1 MEKTTLV
8 ITRKEIEQA
17 LSLSDYLPII
27 EKVHSCHAQHQVYEP
42 NLLHADV
49 HEGEFHL
56 KTGGIIYRDQEY
68 FGVKINGG
76 FLKNSTNYDLPNILG
91 MIYICDAQN
100 GYPLA
105 IMDSVA
111 ISRYRT
117 GAATAVA
124 AKYLA
129 PRQSVSLG
137 IFGYGCQA
145 YIQVKAISKVCNIH
159 KIRVSGRN
167 PEKARFFAERLQ
179 KEMNLPV
186 ISDTLEQTARKSNI
200 IITTTAAR
208 QYYLKKEWIAPG
220 TFIGAIGADSPGK
233 QELEP
238 GLIASSVIIADIR
251 KQVCQVGE
259 SQHAIKQ
266 GLLQPNDIYAEL
278 GEIITG
284 QKECPRNDRPIVY
297 DSTGTALQDL
307 SVGITI
313 YNLLKQGNCQKVNLF
328 N

>member
-1 MEKTTLV
+1 MKKTTLI
-8 ITRKEIEQA
+8 ITRQEIEKA

-27 EKVHSCHAQHQVYEP
+27 EKVHSYHAQHQVYEP
-42 NLLHADV
+42 NLLHTDV

-56 KTGGIIYRDQEY
+56 KTGGIICKDEEY

-76 FLKNSTNYDLPNILG
+76 FLKNNTNHNLPNILG
-91 MIYICDAQN
+91 IIYICNAQN
-100 GYPLA
+100 GHPLA

-111 ISRYRT
+111 ISCYRT

-129 PRQSVSLG
+129 PHQNVSLG

-145 YIQVKAISKVCNIH
+145 YIQLKAISNICDI
-159 KIRVSGRN
+159 KEIRVSGRN
-167 PEKARFFAERLQ
+167 PVKVRAFAEKLR
-179 KEMNLPV
+179 KEIKLPV
-186 ISDTLEQTARKSNI
+186 ITDTPEQTARKSNI

-208 QYYLKKEWIAPG
+208 QYYLKKEWVAPG
-220 TFIGAIGADSPGK
+220 TFIAAIGADSPGK

-238 GLIASSVIIADIR
+238 ELVASSVIVADIR

-259 SQHAIKQ
+259 TQHAINQ
-266 GLLQPNDIYAEL
+266 GLIQPEDIYAEL

-284 QKECPRNDRPIVY
+284 QKKYPGNNKPIIY

-307 SVGITI
+307 SIGITI
-313 YNLLKQGNCQKVNLF
+313 YNLLKQKNCLKVNLF